1 MIGKPA
7 TVSGAEV
14 VTLPGDAMVG
24 LVRAVA
30 ALGRA
35 HIGRHVVVGG
45 VAVTV
50 RLRQAHRATADVDA
64 VVDETT
70 PPDAIEALA
79 ALPDVERDRDS
90 AHRLWIAGTKIEIQQ
105 VGHVTDADFEGLTD
119 RQALYVAAHTWAL
132 ETAIPATLIAAA
144 DDQVSATAPFATSA
158 ALIAM
163 KLHAIQDRRP
173 SGGMDKRAGDAWDL
187 YRLLTDLD
195 ADASIRTALSAAP
208 LPLRA
213 AVREAAQAVLVD
225 GATRTRSWLRSG
237 DARMAA
243 VTAEEIR
250 FLAEPLVAALA

>member
-1 MIGKPA
+1 
-7 TVSGAEV
+7 
-14 VTLPGDAMVG
+14 MVG

-35 HIGRHVVVGG
+35 GIGRHVIVGG
-45 VAVTV
+45 IAVTV
-50 RLRQAHRATADVDA
+50 RLGQAHRATADVDA

-79 ALPDVERDRDS
+79 ALADVERDPGS
-90 AHRLWIAGTKIEIQQ
+90 AHRLWVAGTKIEIQP
-105 VGHVTDADFEGLTD
+105 VGPVTDADFEGLTD

-144 DDQVSATAPFATSA
+144 DDQVRATAPFATPA
-158 ALIAM
+158 ALVAM

-173 SGGMDKRAGDAWDL
+173 SGGVDKRAGDAWDL

-195 ADASIRTALSAAP
+195 ADAAIRTALASGP
-208 LPLRA
+208 PPLRT
-213 AVREAAQAVLVD
+213 AVRQAAQAVLVD
-225 GATRTRSWLRSG
+225 GATRTRSWLRAG
-237 DARMAA
+237 DARMSAI
-243 VTAEEIR
+243 TAEELR